1 VGNWIYRLIMALI
14 ATTIF
19 ASIAPFSNASYTV
32 RNINVTIML
41 NTNTSAQ
48 VTEVLQLTISNAS
61 VSQYSTNRAALN
73 LTLSEWQQLIGPELV
88 EHVISPN
95 SSIYD
100 FKFLPGPVQT
110 VNGNHEAN
118 IILAY
123 SVKNVTFVN
132 LIAPRQ
138 FQYRFNPKVF
148 NFEHGIS
155 GEVLDTNTT
164 LTMII
169 PQGGTIISTYPIPD
183 LPPYAFTSQYANVTR
198 VSWLYG
204 EPLSTFTLVFKINQ
218 SLSSEVEGFFSGL
231 YRKLG
236 FYTFVII
243 SAAIIL
249 SILYIYRKAIK

>member
-1 VGNWIYRLIMALI
+1 MGNWTYRLIIAMI
-14 ATTIF
+14 ATAILAT
-19 ASIAPFSNASYTV
+19 IAPLSSASYTV
-32 RNINVTIML
+32 RNINVTITL

-48 VTEVLQLTISNAS
+48 VTEILQLTISNAS
-61 VSQYSTNRAALN
+61 VNQYSTNRAALN
-73 LTLSEWQQLIGPELV
+73 LTLSEWQQLIGPQLV

-95 SSIYD
+95 SSIYN

-110 VNGNHEAN
+110 INGNHDAN

-123 SVKNVTFVN
+123 GVKNVTFVSQ
-132 LIAPRQ
+132 IAPRQ
-138 FQYRFNPKVF
+138 FQYRFNPRVF

-155 GEVLDTNTT
+155 GEVLDQNTT

-169 PQGGTIISTYPIPD
+169 PQGGTIISAYPIPD
-183 LPPYAFTSQYANVTR
+183 MPAYAFTSQYANVTK

-218 SLSSEVEGFFSGL
+218 SLSAEVEGFFSGL

-236 FYTFVII
+236 LYTYVII

-249 SILYIYRKAIK
+249 SILYIYRKAIR